1 MQSKV
6 LIRSAIVAMCVVSLA
21 GCKSKGS
28 EVGTKEKKGEV
39 IAEVNG
45 STITT
50 EDYRKEVAGLPS
62 YLKQMADTPEGRKE
76 MLDTMVVRELVL
88 QDAQKT
94 GVDKSP
100 EVLARMEDMKKRVV
114 VEAYL
119 KKKVEEQVTIADA
132 DLQKIYD
139 QKKDKFK
146 SDAQVKASHILLK
159 TAKEANDVLAQVKA
173 GGKFE
178 DLAKKYSIDPAG
190 AKGGDLGWFS
200 KGSMIPEFE
209 KAAFALKE
217 GEISG
222 VVETKFGFHIIKL
235 TGKRPAGIIPFAEV
249 KDQLK
254 AEMLPEK
261 QQEVFKKIKEDL
273 KKGAKVA
280 IKEDVLKGMGAKPAD
295 AKPADAKT
303 VSGEEK
309 GKK

>member
-1 MQSKV
+1 MRNSV
-6 LIRSAIVAMCVVSLA
+6 FTRLAIVAMCLVSFA
-21 GCKSKGS
+21 GCKSKGA

-50 EDYRKEVAGLPS
+50 DDYKKEVAVLPP
-62 YLKQMADTPEGRKE
+62 YLKQMADTPDGRKE

-94 GVDKSP
+94 GIDKSP

-119 KKKVEEQVTIADA
+119 KKKVEEQINIADA
-132 DLQKIYD
+132 DLQKVYD

-146 SDAQVKASHILLK
+146 TDAQIKASHILLK
-159 TAKEANDVLAQVKA
+159 TDKEAEDVQSQLKA

-209 KAAFALKE
+209 KVAFALKE
-217 GEISG
+217 GEVSG
-222 VVETKFGFHIIKL
+222 IVKTKFGFHIIKL

-254 AEMLPEK
+254 AELLPEK

-273 KKGAKVA
+273 KKGAKIA
-280 IKEDVLKGMGAKPAD
+280 IKEDALKGMGTKTAEAKP
-295 AKPADAKT
+295 

-309 GKK
+309 K

>member
-1 MQSKV
+1 MLKNV
-6 LIRSAIVAMCVVSLA
+6 LTRFAVVAICLVSFA
-21 GCKSKGS
+21 GCKSKGA
-28 EVGTKEKKGEV
+28 EVGAKAKTGQV
-39 IAEVNG
+39 MAEVNG

-50 EDYRKEVAGLPS
+50 DDYKKEVAVLPP

-94 GVDKSP
+94 GIDKSP
-100 EVLARMEDMKKRVV
+100 EVLARMEDMKKRVI

-119 KKKVEEQVTIADA
+119 KKKVEEQVNIPDA

-146 SDAQVKASHILLK
+146 SDAQIRASHILLK
-159 TAKEANDVLAQVKA
+159 TAKEADDVLAQLKA
-173 GGKFE
+173 GANFE

-217 GEISG
+217 GEVSG
-222 VVETKFGFHIIKL
+222 IVKTKFGYHIIKL
-235 TGKRPAGIIPFAEV
+235 TGRRPAGIIPFAEV
-249 KDQLK
+249 KDQIK
-254 AEMLPEK
+254 AELLPAK

-273 KKGAKVA
+273 RKDAKIS
-280 IKEDVLKGMGAKPAD
+280 IKEDVLKGMGAKTAE
-295 AKPADAKT
+295 AKPAA
-303 VSGEEK
+303 GETAEK
-309 GKK
+309 K

>member
-1 MQSKV
+1 MRNSV
-6 LIRSAIVAMCVVSLA
+6 FTRLAVVAMCLVSFA
-21 GCKSKGS
+21 GCKSKGA
-28 EVGTKEKKGEV
+28 EVGAKEKKGEV

-50 EDYRKEVAGLPS
+50 DDYKKEVAVLPP

-88 QDAQKT
+88 QDAQKA
-94 GVDKSP
+94 GIDKSP
-100 EVLARMEDMKKRVV
+100 EVLARMEDMNKRVV

-119 KKKVEEQVTIADA
+119 KKKVEEQIKVADA
-132 DLQKIYD
+132 DLQKVYD

-146 SDAQVKASHILLK
+146 TDAQIKASHILLK
-159 TAKEANDVLAQVKA
+159 TDKEAEDVQAQLKA
-173 GGKFE
+173 GSKFE

-209 KAAFALKE
+209 KVAFALKE
-217 GEISG
+217 GEVSG
-222 VVETKFGFHIIKL
+222 IVKTKFGFHIIKL

-254 AEMLPEK
+254 AELLPEK

-280 IKEDVLKGMGAKPAD
+280 IKEDALKGMGAKTAE
-295 AKPADAKT
+295 AKPA
-303 VSGEEK
+303 SGEEK
-309 GKK
+309 PKK